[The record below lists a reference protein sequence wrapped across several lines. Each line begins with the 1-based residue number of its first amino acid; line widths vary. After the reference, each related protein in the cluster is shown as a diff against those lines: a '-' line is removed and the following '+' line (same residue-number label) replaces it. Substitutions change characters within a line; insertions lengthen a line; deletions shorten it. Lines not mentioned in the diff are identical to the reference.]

1 MAFTQKVTKIST
13 MTAEEKASYKE
24 QLKNN
29 LKDYKN
35 PFASANPFK
44 DEQELIFEG
53 LTEVA
58 WSHQKYGSG
67 KYLALSFVGIEPTI
81 SLSTFLKEVE
91 GYPNFEIKDTDK
103 AKSFKNDGGFADWLR
118 LQEWD
123 ENLID
128 NIEEYFGKLAEP
140 NKVKVKLTK
149 YYIPMGSSRKACSLT
164 NLIQLN
170 FYAFARCALN
180 QRAFLFNSKI

>member
-1 MAFTQKVTKIST
+1 
-13 MTAEEKASYKE
+13 MTAEEKAEYKAK
-24 QLKNN
+24 LKNN

-35 PFASANPFK
+35 PFASTNPFK

-58 WSHQKYGSG
+58 WSHPKYGSG

-81 SLSTFLKEVE
+81 SLSAFLKEVE
-91 GYPNFEIKDTDK
+91 GYTAFEIKDTDK
-103 AKSFKNDGGFADWLR
+103 AKPFKNDGGFADWLR

-128 NIEEYFGKLAEP
+128 GIEGYFANLAEP
-140 NKVKVKLTK
+140 NKVSVKLTK

-164 NLIQLN
+164 NLI
-170 FYAFARCALN
+170 
-180 QRAFLFNSKI
+180 

>member
-1 MAFTQKVTKIST
+1 
-13 MTAEEKASYKE
+13 MTAEQKTAYKA

-44 DEQELIFEG
+44 DGQELTFEG
-53 LTEVA
+53 LVEVA
-58 WSHQKYGSG
+58 WSHEKYGSG

-81 SLSTFLKEVE
+81 SLSAFLKEPE
-91 GYPNFEIKDTDK
+91 GYTTFEPKDTDI
-103 AKSFKNDGGFADWLR
+103 AQTFKNEGGFADWLR
-118 LQEWD
+118 LQNWD

-128 NIEEYFGKLAEP
+128 DIEGYFANFTEP

-149 YYIPMGSSRKACSLT
+149 YYIPMGSSRKASTLT
-164 NLIQLN
+164 NLVQ
-170 FYAFARCALN
+170 F
-180 QRAFLFNSKI
+180 